1 MRRLAGWSAAFLI
14 VALVFGTLGAIA
26 WRADWTGGLRP
37 ADWLV
42 IRFTVWQAVLSAIL
56 SVVLAIPVARALT
69 RRRFV
74 GRGLYVALLGAP
86 FILPSIVAIF
96 GLLTVFGRSG
106 WVNDLLGIL
115 GLSDIS
121 IYGLQGI
128 VLAHVF
134 FNLPLAVRFLLQ
146 GWQSIPLERF
156 RLTESLDGSIWT
168 LLERPMLVRVVPG
181 AAAVI
186 FLICLTS
193 FAVALTLGGGPR
205 ATTVE
210 LAIYQAFRFDFD
222 LGRVA
227 LLAIVQVAL
236 CLVALGLAAAVPV
249 GDGVGI
255 GHDRIIP
262 RRDRS
267 ALDWI
272 WIGFGAVFLGA
283 PLLAIAFAGLG
294 GLTDLPSVVWPAA
307 LRSVVVALTATA
319 LSLGLA
325 MALILWS
332 HGARWI
338 EAMGA
343 LPLAASG
350 LVMGAGLY
358 LWLAPL
364 APPAALAL
372 PLTTIVNAAMVLPF
386 AVRVLAPAYRDIEN
400 GYGRLADSLSLTSYA
415 RLRWLILPRMR
426 RPIGFCAGLAAA
438 LSIGDLGVI
447 ALFAGTEQA
456 TLPLAIYQLMG
467 SYRMEG
473 AAGASLI
480 LVALSFGLFWLFD
493 RGGRIDADV

>member
-1 MRRLAGWSAAFLI
+1 MRHLAGWSAAVLI
-14 VALVFGTLGAIA
+14 LALVFGTLGAVA
-26 WRADWTGGLRP
+26 WRADWSGGLGR
-37 ADWLV
+37 ADWLA
-42 IRFTVWQAVLSAIL
+42 IRFTLWQAFLSAAL
-56 SVVLAIPVARALT
+56 SVAFSVPIARALM
-69 RRRFV
+69 RRQFP

-106 WVNDLLGIL
+106 WVNDAFGAI
-115 GLSDIS
+115 GLPDIS
-121 IYGLQGI
+121 IYGLQGV

-146 GWQSIPLERF
+146 GWQSIPVERF
-156 RLTESLDGSIWT
+156 RLTESLNGSVWT
-168 LLERPMLVRVVPG
+168 LLERPMLVRVLPG

-227 LLAIVQVAL
+227 LLAVVQVVL
-236 CLVALGLAAAVPV
+236 CLGALSLAAAVPV

-255 GHDRIIP
+255 GQDRALM
-262 RRDRS
+262 RRDRHL
-267 ALDWI
+267 LDWV
-272 WIGFGAVFLGA
+272 WIGAGAVFLGA
-283 PLLAIAFAGLG
+283 PLLAIALAGIGGLG
-294 GLTDLPSVVWPAA
+294 DLPSVVWPAA
-307 LRSVVVALTATA
+307 LRSIVVALTATV

-332 HGARWI
+332 NGARWI
-338 EAMGA
+338 EALGA

-386 AVRVLAPAYRDIEN
+386 AMRIMTPAYREIEA

-415 RLRWLILPRMR
+415 RLRWLVLPRMR
-426 RPIGFCAGLAAA
+426 RPLGFCAGLAAA

-473 AAGASLI
+473 AAGAALI

-493 RGGRIDADV
+493 RGGRIDADT